1 MQDLSSDKIPIP
13 PTLLPGRHIAYG
25 SSFAGGQKWHGKD
38 PFDLLHLNDALRKS
52 CKKDRWRRGRNF
64 KLEKHWAQL
73 KFSTIRSALTQGLD
87 NNLAKAVTATS
98 HTSLV

>member
-1 MQDLSSDKIPIP
+1 VQDLSSDKIPIP

-52 CKKDRWRRGRNF
+52 CKKDRWRRLTEQVVPG
-64 KLEKHWAQL
+64 LCTL
-73 KFSTIRSALTQGLD
+73 LYFSLL
-87 NNLAKAVTATS
+87 
-98 HTSLV
+98 